1 MKQQQKPLTH
11 AMQKILYLKQE
22 ELSHKNWEQKSK
34 GLTVKLFTRINFHPQ
49 TQFALLLSN
58 GYKSLS
64 KQMNQLQH
72 FFPVTFTWWSQ
83 YWGGGCRD
91 AATILQKR
99 TLYKVQYVEGRQSM
113 VCLLHDN
120 IYHDWDILQILP
132 MTDEWLDNH

>member
-22 ELSHKNWEQKSK
+22 ELSHKNLEQKSK
-34 GLTVKLFTRINFHPQ
+34 GLTFKLFTRIKFHPQ

-58 GYKSLS
+58 GYQSLS
-64 KQMNQLQH
+64 KQMNQSQY
-72 FFPVTFTWWSQ
+72 FPPQSPLLDGPQ

-91 AATILQKR
+91 AARILQKR

-132 MTDEWLDNH
+132 MTD